1 YFKVKSQ
8 SVKSFFSLPFP
19 AGCSRSVASRLLNW
33 IPYSVS
39 TVFFSVNP
47 ESVGDPGRSALS
59 ELRILDASR
68 KTSTLFSSSRHFAL
82 LSRARSFICAGMNV
96 HSSPLSDAIRGA
108 LV

>member
-1 YFKVKSQ
+1 KKSVCQ
-8 SVKSFFSLPFP
+8 VLFSLPFP

-59 ELRILDASR
+59 ELRILDSSR
-68 KTSTLFSSSRHFAL
+68 KTSTLFLKKPIPAFH
-82 LSRARSFICAGMNV
+82 G
-96 HSSPLSDAIRGA
+96 PG
-108 LV
+108 